1 MGDELDQ
8 LSQSGA
14 REIRRKQ
21 SVCAAHSVET
31 HTTTLTKTDFDQI
44 TSSKNVERRTEIS
57 SWFIIQKKTAWA
69 PIEDPDHEA
78 GAAKKTEEETEISEE
93 REM

>member
-1 MGDELDQ
+1 MRGT
-8 LSQSGA
+8 LSRDLQHHPDKNK
-14 REIRRKQ
+14 I
-21 SVCAAHSVET
+21 
-31 HTTTLTKTDFDQI
+31 I
-44 TSSKNVERRTEIS
+44 TSKNVERWAEIS